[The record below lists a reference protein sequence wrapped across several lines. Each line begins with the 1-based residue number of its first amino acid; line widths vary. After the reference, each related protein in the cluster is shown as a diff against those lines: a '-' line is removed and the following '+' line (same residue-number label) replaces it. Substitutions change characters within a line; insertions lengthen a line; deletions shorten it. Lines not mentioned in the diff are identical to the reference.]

1 MDEYELAERAHALPD
16 RFADRLEP
24 NDLATVRQYADV
36 GEWGEKIDLLLATL
50 RATHQSIT
58 AAERSDLLVLLKAM
72 GLPTDP
78 VQKLSLRS

>member
-24 NDLATVRQYADV
+24 GDLATVRQYADV
-36 GEWGEKIDLLLATL
+36 GEWGEEIDLLLATL
-50 RATHQSIT
+50 SATRQPIT
-58 AAERSDLLVLLKAM
+58 TAERSDLLVLLKAM

-78 VQKLSLRS
+78 VRKLSLRS

>member
-16 RFADRLEP
+16 TFADRLEP
-24 NDLATVRQYADV
+24 SDLVTVRQYADV
-36 GEWGEKIDLLLATL
+36 GEWGEEIDLLLATL
-50 RATHQSIT
+50 SATRQQIT
-58 AAERSDLLVLLKAM
+58 MAERSDLLVLLKAM